1 MSRWY
6 SRPVIFVADVDRAS
20 SFYVEKLGFAE
31 AWRHCEQ
38 DKTLVAQVDRAGCEL
53 ILSCQQP
60 GKVGCALVFISLDQA
75 DVAPVR
81 RSFDQAGVDV
91 KEGWWGYPLMIVADP
106 DGNEL
111 YFPVPATAAY

>member
-60 GKVGCALVFISLDQA
+60 RKVGCALVFISLDQA
-75 DVAPVR
+75 DVVPVR
-81 RSFDQAGVDV
+81 RSFEQAWLESTTLCGTDAPDLNLRF
-91 KEGWWGYPLMIVADP
+91 ESSSCVAH
-106 DGNEL
+106 GK
-111 YFPVPATAAY
+111 TSS